1 MRLFILLRELS
12 RHQAAVPPV
21 RYSPIVQAGLRYIN
35 NHTGQ
40 NTSLAAMAAEAKTSI
55 SNLRLLFKKEL
66 GRGPGQFIAMHR
78 LKVAQYNLAMTSL
91 RVDEIARLCG
101 FESVY
106 AFSHFFKKHTGTSPL
121 AWRKVNS
128 RVDPPE

>member
-1 MRLFILLRELS
+1 
-12 RHQAAVPPV
+12 
-21 RYSPIVQAGLRYIN
+21 
-35 NHTGQ
+35 
-40 NTSLAAMAAEAKTSI
+40 MAAEAKTSI

-66 GRGPGQFIAMHR
+66 GRSPGQFIAMHR
-78 LKVAQYNLAMTSL
+78 LKVAQYNLAMTSQ

-128 RVDPPE
+128 RVDSPE